1 MFRDMT
7 LKSLRN
13 AYSNGM
19 LTPHEVMK
27 EIRQQCSIF
36 SDHNIWIHLLTEED
50 QNTWL
55 EALSEK
61 PIASHPLWGHPF
73 RD

>member
-55 EALSEK
+55 EA
-61 PIASHPLWGHPF
+61 
-73 RD
+73 